1 MASVSDWQV
10 PPSARPKAEDY
21 GYDLDRALLAVV
33 GVHTKIPDDAFTA
46 ETLGTE
52 RMGHGVV
59 IRDRGVVLTIGYLVT
74 EAQEVWLSPAEGP
87 PVPGHVLAYDQETGF
102 GLVQALASLDLP
114 ALALGR
120 SGDTRVGDPVVVG
133 GAGGRKRS
141 VAARIV
147 AKQEFAGYWEY
158 VLDEAIF
165 TSPAHPNWGGTAL
178 IGPAGE
184 LLGIGSLQMQQAPE
198 RGKPGGDLN
207 MIVPIDLAKPILDD
221 MLKSGRANRPPRPWL
236 GLYATEIEDKIVV
249 VGLARGGPA
258 QKAGLNTG
266 DVVLSVGGAEVRDLA
281 GLYRRIWARG
291 AAGVEV
297 PLTIYRE
304 GRTFEQ
310 NVVSADRNRFFKAP
324 SLH

>member
-1 MASVSDWQV
+1 MASLGDWQV
-10 PPSARPKAEDY
+10 PPSARPKSEDY
-21 GYDLDRALLAVV
+21 DYDLDRTLEAVV
-33 GVHTKIPDDAFTA
+33 TVHTKIPEDAFTA

-52 RMGHGVV
+52 RMGHGVL
-59 IRDRGVVLTIGYLVT
+59 IRERGVVLTIGYLVT
-74 EAQEVWLSPAEGP
+74 EANEVWLSPAEGP

-102 GLVQALASLDLP
+102 GLVQALTPLDLP
-114 ALALGR
+114 VLPLGR
-120 SGDTRVGDPVVVG
+120 SSETRVGDPVVVA

-165 TSPAHPNWGGTAL
+165 TTPAHPNWGGTAM
-178 IGPAGE
+178 IGSAGE

-198 RGKPGGDLN
+198 RGRPGGDLN
-207 MIVPIDLAKPILDD
+207 MIVPIDLLKPILDD
-221 MLKSGRANRPPRPWL
+221 MIRTGRPNRPPRPWL

-266 DVVLSVGGAEVRDLA
+266 DVVLSVGGAEVSDLA
-281 GLYRRIWARG
+281 GLYRRIWSRG
-291 AAGVEV
+291 NAGVEV

-304 GRTFEQ
+304 GRTFDQ
-310 NVVSADRNRFFKAP
+310 NVVSSDRNRFFKGP

>member
-10 PPSARPKAEDY
+10 PASVRPKPEDY
-21 GYDLDRALLAVV
+21 GYDLDRALMAVV
-33 GVHTKIPDDAFTA
+33 GVHTKIPEDAFTA
-46 ETLGTE
+46 DTLGTE
-52 RMGHGVV
+52 RMGHGVL

-74 EAQEVWLSPAEGP
+74 EAEEVWLNPAEGP
-87 PVPGHVLAYDQETGF
+87 PVQGHVLAYDQETGF
-102 GLVQALASLDLP
+102 GLVQALTRLDLP
-114 ALALGR
+114 SLALGR
-120 SGDTRVGDPVVVG
+120 SGDTRVGEPVVVG

-141 VAARIV
+141 VAARIA

-165 TSPAHPNWGGTAL
+165 TTPAHPNWGGTAL

-184 LLGIGSLQMQQAPE
+184 LLGVGSLQMQQAPE
-198 RGKPGGDLN
+198 RGRPGGDLN
-207 MIVPIDLAKPILDD
+207 MIVPIDLLKPILDD
-221 MLKSGRANRPPRPWL
+221 MLKTGRANRPQRPWL

-258 QKAGLNTG
+258 QKAGLKTG
-266 DVVLSVGGAEVRDLA
+266 DVVLSAGGAEVSDLA
-281 GLYRRIWARG
+281 GLYRRIWSRG

-297 PLTIYRE
+297 PLMIYRD

-310 NVVSADRNRFFKAP
+310 SVVSSDRNRFFKAP

>member
-1 MASVSDWQV
+1 M
-10 PPSARPKAEDY
+10 
-21 GYDLDRALLAVV
+21 
-33 GVHTKIPDDAFTA
+33 GVHTKIPEDAFTA

-52 RMGHGVV
+52 RMGHGVL

-74 EAQEVWLSPAEGP
+74 EAQEVWLTPAEGP
-87 PVPGHVLAYDQETGF
+87 PVQGHVLAYDQETGF
-102 GLVQALASLDLP
+102 GLVQALARLSLP

-120 SGDTRVGDPVVVG
+120 SSDTRVGDPVVVG
-133 GAGGRKRS
+133 GAGGRARS
-141 VAARIV
+141 VAARVV

-165 TSPAHPNWGGTAL
+165 TTPAHPNWGGTAL
-178 IGPAGE
+178 IGSAGE

-207 MIVPIDLAKPILDD
+207 MIVPIDLVKPILDD
-221 MLKSGRANRPPRPWL
+221 MLKAGRANRPPRPWL

-249 VGLARGGPA
+249 VGLAKGGPA

-266 DVVLSVGGAEVRDLA
+266 DVVLSVGGGEVSDLA
-281 GLYRRIWARG
+281 TLYRRIWARG
-291 AAGVEV
+291 AAGVDI

-310 NVVSADRNRFFKAP
+310 TVPSSDRNRFFKAP